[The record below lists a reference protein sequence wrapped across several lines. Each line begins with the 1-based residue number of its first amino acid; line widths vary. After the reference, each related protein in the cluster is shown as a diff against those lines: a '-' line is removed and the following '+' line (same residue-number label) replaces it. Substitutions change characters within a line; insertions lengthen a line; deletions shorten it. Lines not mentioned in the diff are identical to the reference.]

1 MHHLVRELYKQA
13 LRVGLDYPH
22 PQGTEYVRQ
31 QWKSALRNPKN
42 CPSCYS
48 NDMSNTIAITNNKC
62 TSTQEREIRKAV
74 AKGHAMIREMVGIIQ
89 LKKYRTMNKRYNQ

>member
-1 MHHLVRELYKQA
+1 
-13 LRVGLDYPH
+13 
-22 PQGTEYVRQ
+22 
-31 QWKSALRNPKN
+31 
-42 CPSCYS
+42 
-48 NDMSNTIAITNNKC
+48 MSNTIAITNNKC